1 MISARRPEAGC
12 SNGRKPSG
20 LRAHRV
26 SCSSEQKTTP
36 CHAGQEVPGRPERGH
51 SCRLHRTDH
60 VQADPVARPIATEPE
75 RRHAKLEDP
84 GSRPLPLPR
93 QAAPARVFDGWIDRD
108 RPAAAPAAPV
118 PDRSRFRPAEPT
130 DVPDHGQPD
139 RRHEVGCTAMH
150 RERAER
156 NRPRMLRLMTG
167 LGLALLAFVAT
178 GTTEGSTPPSDR
190 PEGFAR
196 FAHPINV
203 DATPAPLLPGVPG
216 QESLLGPLNHP
227 FHPRNHQNEAKLRGI
242 GRILTGP
249 RHGPADRSR
258 GPPGARS
265 DLSSADRPCF
275 KPADP
280 GLSGIL
286 RALARG
292 GPAGWT
298 GPMTSEVHRRSTRSP
313 RGSETSGGLRG

>member
-1 MISARRPEAGC
+1 MISARRPEASC
-12 SNGRKPSG
+12 PNGRKPSG

-26 SCSSEQKTTP
+26 SCSSEQKNSP
-36 CHAGQEVPGRPERGH
+36 CHAGQEDPGRPEGGH

-84 GSRPLPLPR
+84 GGRLWPPPRP
-93 QAAPARVFDGWIDRD
+93 AAPARVFGVCIDRHH
-108 RPAAAPAAPV
+108 PAAAPAAPV
-118 PDRSRFRPAEPT
+118 PDRLRFRPAEPT
-130 DVPDHGQPD
+130 YLPDHGQPD
-139 RRHEVGCTAMH
+139 RRREVGCTAMH
-150 RERAER
+150 RERGER
-156 NRPRMLRLMTG
+156 NRPRMLRLIAG
-167 LGLALLAFVAT
+167 LGLALLAIVAT

-196 FAHPINV
+196 FAHPINP

-227 FHPRNHQNEAKLRGI
+227 FHPRNHQNEAKLGGI
-242 GRILTGP
+242 GRILTGH

-275 KPADP
+275 RPADP
-280 GLSGIL
+280 GLSGTL
-286 RALARG
+286 RALAG
-292 GPAGWT
+292 GGSAG
-298 GPMTSEVHRRSTRSP
+298 
-313 RGSETSGGLRG
+313 